1 MSITEH
7 PFSDLLRSPN
17 EVVGDLDRGDVVLR
31 RRDAPDLR
39 LTLAGRDEDRSAA
52 FAMVGRTLR
61 NLAAHSPDALA
72 DAVSSEFAWT
82 SLLPD
87 ADLEEFLAEF
97 TRAIM
102 AASEVDTFSAVGQL
116 LHEWRATAAV
126 HSDRYLADR
135 LSGDLRP
142 EGSSVPQPA

>member
-1 MSITEH
+1 MSTTEH
-7 PFSDLLRSPN
+7 AFSDLLRSPKQ
-17 EVVGDLDRGDVVLR
+17 VVSDLERGDVVLR

-72 DAVSSEFAWT
+72 EAVSSEFAWT
-82 SLLPD
+82 SFLPA
-87 ADLEEFLAEF
+87 ADLEEFLNEF

-126 HSDRYLADR
+126 HSDRDLVSR
-135 LSGDLRP
+135 LSSDLRP
-142 EGSSVPQPA
+142 EGSPVSQPA

>member
-1 MSITEH
+1 MSMTEH

-17 EVVGDLDRGDVVLR
+17 VVVSDLERGDVVLR

-61 NLAAHSPDALA
+61 NLAAHSPDALG
-72 DAVSSEFAWT
+72 DAVSSEFPWT
-82 SLLPD
+82 SLLPP

-97 TRAIM
+97 TRSIM
-102 AASEVDTFSAVGQL
+102 AASEIDSFAAVGQL

-126 HSDRYLADR
+126 HSDRELAAR
-135 LSGDLRP
+135 LSAELRGEGDA
-142 EGSSVPQPA
+142 VPQPA